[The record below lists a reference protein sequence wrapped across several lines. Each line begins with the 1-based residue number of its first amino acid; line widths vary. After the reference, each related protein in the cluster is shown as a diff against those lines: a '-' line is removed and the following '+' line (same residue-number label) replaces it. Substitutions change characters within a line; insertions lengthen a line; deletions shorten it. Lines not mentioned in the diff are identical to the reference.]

1 MIDFLNNLSCLEV
14 VLQNY
19 FYCGYFY
26 LANFDLFSCT
36 DKMICLVLCTSD
48 CLVVFV
54 CIQQCYVRIFG
65 NSYTIF
71 CVLCILFICVV
82 VV

>member
-1 MIDFLNNLSCLEV
+1 MIGLLNNLNCLELV
-14 VLQNY
+14 FQNY
-19 FYCGYFY
+19 YYCECSY
-26 LANFDLFSCT
+26 LVNFDLFSCT
-36 DKMICLVLCTSD
+36 DKMICLVLCIFVVYSG

-71 CVLCILFICVV
+71 
-82 VV
+82 